1 MAIKF
6 LSPVYRIETEMPS
19 LKCNT
24 WASNAFAGGVRKLM
38 IYKGVFRDR
47 WNPCHRFPCRPTKWR
62 HLKTLVPVQSGVH
75 ASLSDGSQTILGT
88 KLEHGAWECYMWITW
103 GSPGSPDR

>member
-1 MAIKF
+1 MQHLVVECIRRRVSEVNDLQGDF
-6 LSPVYRIETEMPS
+6 SGRMEPLSPIS
-19 LKCNT
+19 LP
-24 WASNAFAGGVRKLM
+24 ADQMAAF
-38 IYKGVFRDR
+38 
-47 WNPCHRFPCRPTKWR
+47 
-62 HLKTLVPVQSGVH
+62 KTLVPVQSGVH

>member
-6 LSPVYRIETEMPS
+6 LSPIYRIETEMPS

-38 IYKGVFRDR
+38 IYMEVFRDG
-47 WNPCHRFPCRPTKWR
+47 WNSCHRSLPADQMAAF
-62 HLKTLVPVQSGVH
+62 KTLVPVQSGVH
-75 ASLSDGSQTILGT
+75 AWLSDGAEMTSRT
-88 KLEHGAWECYMWITW
+88 KLEHGAWECYMWITR
-103 GSPGSPDR
+103 GSPGCPDR